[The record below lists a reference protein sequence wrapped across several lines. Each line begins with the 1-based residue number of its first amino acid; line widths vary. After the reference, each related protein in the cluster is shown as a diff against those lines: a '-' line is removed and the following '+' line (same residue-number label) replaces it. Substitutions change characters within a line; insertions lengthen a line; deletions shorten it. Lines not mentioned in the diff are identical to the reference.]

1 MMRQQ
6 KQCRRLFSSFSS
18 RVWIGIFAAAI
29 VLMSIAGCK
38 KPSPSSVEASKLP
51 QVTVV
56 YPAYAAL
63 GWAVQQPGSMEAFE
77 ETSIVPK
84 IAGYVQK
91 WNVDIGDRV
100 KKGDILAKLW
110 VPDLEAD
117 LKQKKVEVQQAR
129 KTLEVAQ
136 AHLASAA
143 AAVEEARAALSR
155 ARANLAFWQ
164 KHFQRISKLDHSVI
178 DKQVKEETRN
188 QLQSAEATAQE
199 AEARVER
206 AEADRQESEAVRNK
220 DRADVAVAEA
230 AQQKMQTLV
239 EYATLTA
246 PFDGVVTQRNIN
258 TGDFVQPPA
267 GPPTAPLYVLHRRDL
282 MRVFVDVPESDAV
295 WIKDGAPAR
304 VRVPILQDREFEGK
318 VRRMSYSL
326 KRQTRTLRAEIDLPN
341 PDDLLRSGMYAYAA
355 IQVERSNILTLPA
368 SAISTQGDVN
378 EGYQDFCY
386 VWESGKVR
394 RLPIKIG
401 SRGEGRVEVLKKQG
415 QDAWEDFTG
424 EERVVE
430 RGISA
435 LSDGQEV
442 ILAGGEKQVVR

>member
-1 MMRQQ
+1 
-6 KQCRRLFSSFSS
+6 
-18 RVWIGIFAAAI
+18 
-29 VLMSIAGCK
+29 
-38 KPSPSSVEASKLP
+38 
-51 QVTVV
+51 
-56 YPAYAAL
+56 
-63 GWAVQQPGSMEAFE
+63 
-77 ETSIVPK
+77 
-84 IAGYVQK
+84 
-91 WNVDIGDRV
+91 VDIGDRV
-100 KKGDILAKLW
+100 KKGDILAQLW

-117 LKQKKVEVQQAR
+117 LKQRKVEVQQVR
-129 KTLEVAQ
+129 KTLEVAE
-136 AHLASAA
+136 AHLTSAA
-143 AAVEEARAALSR
+143 AAVKEARAALGR

-164 KHFQRISKLDHSVI
+164 KHFQRISKLDNSVI

-199 AEARVER
+199 AEARVAR

-239 EYATLTA
+239 DYATLIA

-304 VRVPILQDREFEGK
+304 VRVPILQDREFDSK

-341 PDDLLRSGMYAYAA
+341 SEDLLRSGMYAYAA
-355 IQVERSNILTLPA
+355 IQVERSNTLTLPA

-386 VWESGKVR
+386 LWDNGKVR
-394 RLPIKIG
+394 RTPIKIG
-401 SRGEGRVEVLKKQG
+401 SRGEGRVEVLKKRG
-415 QDAWEDFTG
+415 KDAWEDFSG
-424 EERVVE
+424 EEKVVE
-430 RGISA
+430 RGLSV

-442 ILAGGEKQVVR
+442 TRAGGEK

>member
-6 KQCRRLFSSFSS
+6 KQCHRLFASLSS
-18 RVWIGIFAAAI
+18 RARIGIFAAAI

-38 KPSPSSVEASKLP
+38 KPSPPSAQTSKLP
-51 QVTVV
+51 EVTIV

-91 WNVDIGDRV
+91 WNVDIGDGVR
-100 KKGDILAKLW
+100 KGDILAQLW

-117 LKQKKVEVQQAR
+117 LKQRNVEVQQAR
-129 KTLEVAQ
+129 KALEVAE
-136 AHLASAA
+136 AHLASTA
-143 AAVEEARAALSR
+143 AAVEEARAALGR

-164 KHFQRISKLDHSVI
+164 KHFQRISRLDNSVI

-199 AEARVER
+199 AEARAAR
-206 AEADRQESEAVRNK
+206 AEADRQESAAVRNK

-239 EYATLTA
+239 DYATLIA

-267 GPPTAPLYVLHRRDL
+267 GPPTTPLYVLHRRDL
-282 MRVFVDVPESDAV
+282 VRVFVDVPESDAV
-295 WIKDGAPAR
+295 RIKDGAPAR
-304 VRVPILQDREFEGK
+304 VRVPILQDREFDGK

-341 PDDLLRSGMYAYAA
+341 SEDLLRSGMYAYAA
-355 IQVERSNILTLPA
+355 IQVERSNTLTLPA

-386 VWESGKVR
+386 IWENGKVR
-394 RLPIKIG
+394 RMPIKIG
-401 SRGEGRVEVLKKQG
+401 SRGEGRVEVLKKRGRQG
-415 QDAWEDFTG
+415 WEDFSG
-424 EERVVE
+424 EEKVVE
-430 RGISA
+430 RGLSV

-442 ILAGGEKQVVR
+442 LLAGSQK